1 MIKLLPVMMM
11 LDPNISVTDSDLI
24 KITETKGIFSLFLY
38 LPPSLTLYLSHS
50 FLSFSS
56 PIYFCSSLFH
66 IFSLSLSVSLLS
78 HTQSLS
84 LFSLSFSPA
93 LPYFI
98 SLISLSLSPF
108 FLPLSLPLS
117 KHMYPGAH
125 MFHTGT
131 TAVGGRHSLLCVANK
146 KRIIIYEFTKLKGVR
161 AATKQYIV
169 ELKMIGHCNINTSK
183 TLLLKTIIN

>member
-24 KITETKGIFSLFLY
+24 KITETKGLFSLFLY
-38 LPPSLTLYLSHS
+38 LPPSISLLLFSPSPSLPLSISFPLSFTYSLYLSLYPFS
-50 FLSFSS
+50 LTLNLSPF
-56 PIYFCSSLFH
+56 SLFH
-66 IFSLSLSVSLLS
+66 SLP
-78 HTQSLS
+78 
-84 LFSLSFSPA
+84 LFPT
-93 LPYFI
+93 
-98 SLISLSLSPF
+98 LSPSS
-108 FLPLSLPLS
+108 LSLPLS

-161 AATKQYIV
+161 AAPKQYIV
-169 ELKMIGHCNINTSK
+169 ELKMIGHCNINTGK